1 MTVLPRSPTVKGF
14 TVNNLRGSV
23 RYWNR
28 PPTGALGSLPSSSRD
43 GGATADGLTHARRLA
58 RRLAYIASVR
68 DGPGGSLVSLRRD
81 GSVRE
86 GPGVLPDSLLVWV
99 RLGGWFGACPAAT

>member
-28 PPTGALGSLPSSSRD
+28 PPTGTLGSLPSSSRD

-68 DGPGGSLVSLRRD
+68 
-81 GSVRE
+81 E